1 MQLAWSQALRK
12 AMRRRDFIKGIAG
25 SAVAWPRVAGAQGQ
39 ALPVVGALVI
49 DSASFCAQPL
59 DGFHQGLHNM
69 GYFEGRNISIEYRW
83 ADSQGERLRALAA
96 DLVGHHVTVIFAGG
110 PPAVRAAEAQF
121 PTLPIVFEMGEDP
134 VKEGLIASLSR
145 PGGHITGAVNF
156 QNQLFAK
163 QMGLLQEIAP
173 RATLFG
179 FLVNPSNPNAE
190 PDIKET
196 RAAAEALGLKVLVL
210 ETKTERDFE
219 PAFATMDEQ
228 RVGGMLVG
236 MDSLFFDRR
245 EKFLALVSI
254 HAIPAIYIRREYVVA
269 GGLMSYGADVV
280 DTWRQAGV
288 YVGRILKGEEPADLP
303 VVQSSKFEFVI
314 NLKTAKAL
322 GLSLPTGLLNAA
334 DEVIE

>member
-1 MQLAWSQALRK
+1 
-12 AMRRRDFIKGIAG
+12 MRRRDFIKGIAG
-25 SAVAWPRVAGAQGQ
+25 SAGAWPLAARAQGP
-39 ALPVVGALVI
+39 ALPVVGALFI
-49 DSASFCAQPL
+49 DSASLYALPL
-59 DGFHQGLHNM
+59 AGFHQGLHNM

-83 ADSQGERLRALAA
+83 ADSQGERLPALAA

-110 PPAVRAAEAQF
+110 PPAVRAAETQF

-134 VKEGLIASLSR
+134 VREGLIASLNR
-145 PGGHITGAVNF
+145 PGGHITGVVSF

-163 QMGLLQEIAP
+163 QMGLLREIAP
-173 RATLFG
+173 RATVFG

-196 RAAAEALGLKVLVL
+196 RAAAEALGLKMLVL
-210 ETKTERDFE
+210 EAKTESDFE
-219 PAFATMDEQ
+219 PAFAAMDEQ
-228 RVGGMLVG
+228 WVGGMLVG
-236 MDSLFFDRR
+236 MDGLFFDQR
-245 EKFLALVSI
+245 EKFLALASS
-254 HAIPAIYIRREYVVA
+254 HAIPAIYIQREYVAA

-280 DTWRQAGV
+280 DAWRQAGV

-314 NLKTAKAL
+314 NLKTAKML
-322 GLSLPTGLLNAA
+322 GITVPATILAQA

>member
-1 MQLAWSQALRK
+1 
-12 AMRRRDFIKGIAG
+12 MRRRDFIKGIAG
-25 SAVAWPRVAGAQGQ
+25 SAGAWPLAARAQGP
-39 ALPVVGALVI
+39 ALPVVGALSI
-49 DSASFCAQPL
+49 DSASSFAQAL
-59 DGFHQGLHNM
+59 DGFRQGLHDM

-83 ADSQGERLRALAA
+83 ADSQGERLPALAA
-96 DLVGHHVTVIFAGG
+96 DLVGHHPTVIFAGG

-134 VKEGLIASLSR
+134 VKEGLIASLNR
-145 PGGHITGAVNF
+145 PGGRITGVVNF
-156 QNQLFAK
+156 LNQLFAK
-163 QMGLLQEIAP
+163 QMGLLREIAP
-173 RATLFG
+173 RASVFG

-196 RAAAEALGLKVLVL
+196 QAAAEELGLKMLVL
-210 ETKTERDFE
+210 EAKTESAFE
-219 PAFATMDEQ
+219 PAFLTMDEQ
-228 RVGGMLVG
+228 RVGGVIVG

-245 EKFLALVSI
+245 EKFLALASS
-254 HAIPAIYIRREYVVA
+254 HGIPAIYNRREFVAA

-288 YVGRILKGEEPADLP
+288 YVGRVLKGEQPADLP

-322 GLSLPTGLLNAA
+322 GLAIPYPMLGRA
-334 DEVIE
+334 DQVIE